1 MIERTTL
8 YIGGHWLTPSSAG
21 TLQVTDSNTG
31 DLFATIP
38 AGSEADVNAAVNA
51 ARAAFPGWSQ
61 TSSADRAKVLQKV
74 SDGLLK
80 CGDALTRLIATEVGT
95 PLRACSLV
103 QVAAPANSWAY
114 YARLAQQF
122 DYEAR
127 VGNSMVVR
135 EPVGVVAAITP
146 WNYPLHQIT
155 QKIAP
160 ALASGCT
167 VVLKPSEIAPLNAFV
182 LAEVIHEAGLPPG
195 VFNLVTGLGPLV
207 GEALA
212 AHPEVDMVSFTGST
226 RAGKQVS
233 RIGSETI
240 KRISLE
246 LGGKSASIVLDDA
259 DLAKAVQ
266 ATVSHCYLNSGQT
279 CAAWT
284 RMLVPRDRLDHAR
297 ELARQAADS
306 FVVGSAF
313 AEGVKLGPL
322 ASAAHR
328 DRVLSYIRL
337 GLEEGAEL
345 VTGGPEAPAG
355 TGDGYF
361 VRPTVFVADPR
372 STVAREEIFGPVL
385 TIIPYDSEA
394 EAVNIANDTIYGLSG
409 AVWAGT
415 DDRALGVARQLR
427 TGQVDINGGR
437 WNPLAPFGGYKQSG
451 QGRENGI
458 YGLEEFLEY
467 KAIQLRA

>member
-38 AGSEADVNAAVNA
+38 AGSEADVNAAVSA

-80 CGDALTRLIATEVGT
+80 RGDALTRLIATEVGT

-297 ELARQAADS
+297 DRKS
-306 FVVGSAF
+306 VV
-313 AEGVKLGPL
+313 
-322 ASAAHR
+322 
-328 DRVLSYIRL
+328 
-337 GLEEGAEL
+337 
-345 VTGGPEAPAG
+345 
-355 TGDGYF
+355 
-361 VRPTVFVADPR
+361 
-372 STVAREEIFGPVL
+372 
-385 TIIPYDSEA
+385 
-394 EAVNIANDTIYGLSG
+394 
-409 AVWAGT
+409 
-415 DDRALGVARQLR
+415 
-427 TGQVDINGGR
+427 
-437 WNPLAPFGGYKQSG
+437 
-451 QGRENGI
+451 
-458 YGLEEFLEY
+458 
-467 KAIQLRA
+467 